1 MISPTAEYALRA
13 VVCLANAAPSP
24 QTNQQISA
32 TTKVPAAYLS
42 KVLQGLA
49 RAGIIRSQ
57 RGLRG
62 GYTLQRDLEEL
73 TVLEV
78 VETVDPLRRIESC
91 PLQLAGH
98 GKNLCPLHR
107 HLDHVIEEVRS
118 AFGDT
123 TIGEL
128 LREPRARGGCRF
140 PRPLKTD

>member
-13 VVCLANAAPSP
+13 VVCLGNAAPEP
-24 QTNQQISA
+24 QTNQQIA
-32 TTKVPAAYLS
+32 EATKVPPAYLS

-49 RAGIIRSQ
+49 RAGIVRSQ
-57 RGLRG
+57 RGLGG
-62 GYTLQRDLEEL
+62 GYTLLRDLDEV

-91 PLQLAGH
+91 PLDLAGH

-107 HLDHVIEEVRS
+107 HLDGVIESVIE

-123 TIGEL
+123 TIGDL
-128 LREPRARGGCRF
+128 VREPRSRRGCRF
-140 PRPLKTD
+140 PLALRSR